1 MCQCNLLL
9 DSLNQKNKI
18 LFANFKKYFLTN
30 KNFRFY
36 TGIKRQKH
44 TFFLVA
50 LIFFN
55 IDFYDEGKVTS
66 IEDELPN
73 LKRLVQ
79 MLAAQFGRN
88 SEIVLHDLSK
98 EYEHTI
104 VAIENNWI
112 TGRNIGDGGTN
123 LGLEVLRN
131 PPSANGDIY
140 NYFNKTPND
149 MTLRSST
156 LYFRDD
162 EGKVIGS
169 LCINTNITG
178 ILELQDSLR
187 ELAILPKEQECN
199 VEEVF
204 ANRVEDLIDYFFRQ
218 IEKNI
223 GKPVAEMTKE
233 ERIESLRY
241 LDSKGFFLIN
251 RSGDEACKFLNMSK
265 FTLYK
270 YLGIIRG
277 KPVKETENNTEV

>member
-1 MCQCNLLL
+1 MSRSTEKQ
-9 DSLNQKNKI
+9 
-18 LFANFKKYFLTN
+18 
-30 KNFRFY
+30 
-36 TGIKRQKH
+36 
-44 TFFLVA
+44 TFFLIV
-50 LIFFN
+50 LIFF
-55 IDFYDEGKVTS
+55 YEDEVTS
-66 IEDELPN
+66 IQDELPN
-73 LKRLVQ
+73 LNRLVQ

-88 SEIVLHDLSK
+88 SEIVLHDLTK

-140 NYFNKTPND
+140 NYFNKTPD
-149 MTLRSST
+149 GMTLRSST
-156 LYFRDD
+156 LYLRDD
-162 EGKVIGS
+162 KGKVIGS
-169 LCINTNITG
+169 LCINTDITG
-178 ILELQDSLR
+178 ILDLQESLR
-187 ELAILPKEQECN
+187 GLAMLPKEQERN

-204 ANRVEDLIDYFFRQ
+204 ANRVDDLVDYFFAQ
-218 IEKNI
+218 SEKII

-233 ERIESLRY
+233 EKIEVLRY

-251 RSGDEACKFLNMSK
+251 RSGDEACKFLSMSK

-277 KPVKETENNTEV
+277 KPDKEIENNTEV